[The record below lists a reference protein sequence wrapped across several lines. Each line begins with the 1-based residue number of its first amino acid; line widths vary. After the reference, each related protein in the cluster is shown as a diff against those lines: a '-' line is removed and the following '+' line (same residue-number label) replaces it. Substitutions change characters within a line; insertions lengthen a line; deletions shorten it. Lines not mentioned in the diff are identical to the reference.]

1 MDFLET
7 MMDVFLEGLG
17 LNDDDGDGWFSMDD
31 DDD

>member
-17 LNDDDGDGWFSMDD
+17 LNDDDDGDGWFSMDD
-31 DDD
+31 DD